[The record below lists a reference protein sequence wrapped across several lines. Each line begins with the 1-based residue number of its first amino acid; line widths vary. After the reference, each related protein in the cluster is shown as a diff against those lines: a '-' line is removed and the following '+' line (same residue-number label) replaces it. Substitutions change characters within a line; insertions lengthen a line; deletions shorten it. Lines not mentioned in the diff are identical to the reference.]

1 MLLMV
6 LLRLEMLLLKDDP
19 NEWIH
24 DVRFILRWDKCQNEL
39 FIADRTCKKVFAEVD
54 HITSKVVVLYI
65 VRILKPGRSMIS
77 LCIVWFTKKIEATIP
92 FEKCAF

>member
-54 HITSKVVVLYI
+54 HITTKVVVLDI
-65 VRILKPGRSMIS
+65 VRILKPGSSILSM
-77 LCIVWFTKKIEATIP
+77 CIVWFTKKTVATIP
-92 FEKCAF
+92 LEKCV